1 MCSVSPA
8 VSPGGR
14 PVYLGFPSIVLCV
27 LYPQLY
33 LLVEGQCIYRGSIA
47 DSHQLFCVFC
57 IPSCI
62 SWWRA
67 SVSIV
72 VVCSVSPAVSPGGG
86 PVYLCVLYPQLY
98 LLVEGQCIYRG
109 SIAALLPYFESQG
122 LVCPNYHNPADYGEV
137 FETFFYRYPLSYL
150 DGESMVVNPPSVVFK
165 LLCCHCIWLDIDG
178 HHLSSGAFSFSI

>member
-1 MCSVSPA
+1 M
-8 VSPGGR
+8 
-14 PVYLGFPSIVLCV
+14 
-27 LYPQLY
+27 
-33 LLVEGQCIYRGSIA
+33 EGQCIYRGSIA
-47 DSHQLFCVFC
+47 DSHQLFRVFC

-72 VVCSVSPAVSPGGG
+72 VLLLIPINCSVCSVSPAVSPGGRPVYLCVLYPQLYLLVEGQCIYVFCIPSCISWWRASVSMCSVSPAVSPGGG

-137 FETFFYRYPLSYL
+137 LKP
-150 DGESMVVNPPSVVFK
+150 
-165 LLCCHCIWLDIDG
+165 
-178 HHLSSGAFSFSI
+178 FSIGILYLI

>member
-1 MCSVSPA
+1 MEA
-8 VSPGGR
+8 RRNEIKDRERGEGGYEEGKWR
-14 PVYLGFPSIVLCV
+14 QGEMRLKTERGEGETRGWIFSSFSKTSSAQFFIFGFPSIVPCV

-72 VVCSVSPAVSPGGG
+72 VLLLIPFNCSVCSVSPAVSPGGR
-86 PVYLCVLYPQLY
+86 PVYL
-98 LLVEGQCIYRG
+98 
-109 SIAALLPYFESQG
+109 SW
-122 LVCPNYHNPADYGEV
+122 
-137 FETFFYRYPLSYL
+137 FY
-150 DGESMVVNPPSVVFK
+150 
-165 LLCCHCIWLDIDG
+165 C
-178 HHLSSGAFSFSI
+178 